1 MLMIRRVGVCF
12 FCFGEDRDKGGRG
25 DDKGRERKV
34 YSLFLRS
41 PTRKHQPRRIFERW
55 TQWQPGHEVW
65 RSYVNFE
72 DRVASAAASAE
83 AADASAAG
91 GGGAA
96 SARRSSSGDPTLTR
110 AVYERYVR
118 ALPTVDAYVAW
129 AKWEMR

>member
-1 MLMIRRVGVCF
+1 MGQAKKEKNSLFFIFPFPSNSHHETRRV
-12 FCFGEDRDKGGRG
+12 
-25 DDKGRERKV
+25 
-34 YSLFLRS
+34 
-41 PTRKHQPRRIFERW
+41 FERW

-72 DRVASAAASAE
+72 DRVASVAASAASG
-83 AADASAAG
+83 AAAAAGAAGSAA
-91 GGGAA
+91 AA
-96 SARRSSSGDPTLTR
+96 ARFSSSGDPTLTR

>member
-1 MLMIRRVGVCF
+1 LVVDFLFAAFGRHFERERREKRRMAVGRKGKMKAHYLSFFPFFRNSTQFRRV
-12 FCFGEDRDKGGRG
+12 
-25 DDKGRERKV
+25 
-34 YSLFLRS
+34 
-41 PTRKHQPRRIFERW
+41 FERW

-72 DRVASAAASAE
+72 DRVASAAASA
-83 AADASAAG
+83 A
-91 GGGAA
+91 AA
-96 SARRSSSGDPTLTR
+96 SAKGAARFSSSGDPTLTR